1 MTARA
6 FAPAQEATPPTR
18 YNAVRHGLLARYTVL
33 PWENRDE
40 YEALLLELAEEHARG
55 YLFAFA
61 I

>member
-18 YNAVRHGLLARYTVL
+18 YNAVRQGLLSRYTVL
-33 PWENRDE
+33 AWENRDE